1 MNSAGQYIQ
10 THFMLGEEH
19 QNIAV
24 KDQHFWGSCA
34 HATNGGN
41 QMNIEMHHVQ
51 QQSAV
56 TSLSVYCFL
65 ISQVSEGKALSTS
78 SIWPVFL
85 HNKKI
90 ARKEKSFRAMQMTI
104 ILNVEVHIMHV
115 STVGAA
121 MHIQYVI
128 LQMHLHTVQTSYA
141 CCFFL
146 ITLCFSFYC
155 PLSATLYICNSFARS
170 LAEKLLPIKN
180 IALAI

>member
-1 MNSAGQYIQ
+1 
-10 THFMLGEEH
+10 
-19 QNIAV
+19 
-24 KDQHFWGSCA
+24 
-34 HATNGGN
+34 
-41 QMNIEMHHVQ
+41 MNIEMDHVQ

-90 ARKEKSFRAMQMTI
+90 ARKEKSFRAMQMKI

-121 MHIQYVI
+121 MHFKNSYWLRQ
-128 LQMHLHTVQTSYA
+128 HLHTVQASYA

-146 ITLCFSFYC
+146 MALYHCFSFYC
-155 PLSATLYICNSFARS
+155 PLSATLYVIYQYNSFA
-170 LAEKLLPIKN
+170 PFPC
-180 IALAI
+180 